1 MYNIAVLVQ
10 NFSVEY
16 ADLVIQ
22 GIYKFFSER
31 KDARVFFVQTSTP
44 HIKDGLYEYQYWAS
58 TEYLKSEVIDEIIF
72 VSNTYC
78 IYKKQDELKE
88 LLEPFKGKKIVSIGM
103 KFDDPDIHYTT
114 ANCDSVYDEIVGH
127 LKKVHGCTK
136 IGFFSANKIQ
146 SQEGWERFE
155 AFKRALN
162 KHGLDFHSEW
172 VLDGAFTK
180 SSALAEMKQKYHKK
194 EDVKY
199 EAIICAN
206 DIMGMAVLDYFAELG
221 IKIPSEMK
229 VFGFDNTSHS
239 VLSVPSLSTVD
250 QNIEEQGYAV
260 AELGFKLLR
269 EGKKKTVTQQ
279 LTVNTNLK
287 AVYRCSCGCADLLE
301 QKKRDVFKIAA
312 SHYDELRR
320 IGNLF
325 DVMKGTSNLDDF
337 AKSFRTIV
345 DSSGF
350 TKLLVFALRE
360 PVSVLRDEDFVMPEE
375 ARLLLHIDTENDVA
389 KYYEDNDY
397 IDLRKSLFAKKQAEK
412 NPGCFIFQP
421 VAQGTLQYGYLFCK
435 AERTDF
441 GMNNILLKVITN
453 VIVQAYDYTKT
464 LKQKNLL
471 ETMNKELKEIN
482 IDLSISS
489 RTDELTKL
497 LNRRGFMEYGQKLI
511 LFSQEI
517 DNDGVVFFADLDG
530 LKRIN
535 DKYGHEYGDKAIIG
549 VSEVLKVAFRK
560 MDIIGR
566 LSGDEFGIIASG
578 MDITHIDKLREK
590 IDSLCADYSEK
601 NNFPFMFSLSLGA
614 CSFNYL
620 NKDLNE
626 LLKTADQ
633 SLYEQKKLHHARIQI

>member
-1 MYNIAVLVQ
+1 
-10 NFSVEY
+10 
-16 ADLVIQ
+16 
-22 GIYKFFSER
+22 
-31 KDARVFFVQTSTP
+31 
-44 HIKDGLYEYQYWAS
+44 
-58 TEYLKSEVIDEIIF
+58 
-72 VSNTYC
+72 
-78 IYKKQDELKE
+78 
-88 LLEPFKGKKIVSIGM
+88 
-103 KFDDPDIHYTT
+103 
-114 ANCDSVYDEIVGH
+114 
-127 LKKVHGCTK
+127 
-136 IGFFSANKIQ
+136 
-146 SQEGWERFE
+146 
-155 AFKRALN
+155 
-162 KHGLDFHSEW
+162 
-172 VLDGAFTK
+172 
-180 SSALAEMKQKYHKK
+180 
-194 EDVKY
+194 
-199 EAIICAN
+199 
-206 DIMGMAVLDYFAELG
+206 
-221 IKIPSEMK
+221 
-229 VFGFDNTSHS
+229 
-239 VLSVPSLSTVD
+239 
-250 QNIEEQGYAV
+250 
-260 AELGFKLLR
+260 
-269 EGKKKTVTQQ
+269 
-279 LTVNTNLK
+279 
-287 AVYRCSCGCADLLE
+287 
-301 QKKRDVFKIAA
+301 
-312 SHYDELRR
+312 
-320 IGNLF
+320 
-325 DVMKGTSNLDDF
+325 MKGTSNLDDF

-397 IDLRKSLFAKKQAEK
+397 IDLRKSLFTKKQAEK

-601 NNFPFMFSLSLGA
+601 NNFPFMLSLSLGA